1 MKPRARFFVL
11 ASTAVLAWVVASTAT
26 AGICNK
32 LSLTAVGA
40 GATAS
45 ASSAASALGLSAV
58 AHSSGMAILTG
69 SGGYIAGTL
78 GTIGAGTLAVVSSPV
93 VIVGG
98 AAVAATTG
106 GMALYCYLKK

>member
-1 MKPRARFFVL
+1 MKLRARSFLL
-11 ASTAVLAWVVASTAT
+11 ASSAVLAWMVAGTAT

-32 LSLTAVGA
+32 LSLTAAGA

-45 ASSAASALGLSAV
+45 ASSAASALGISAV
-58 AHSSGMAILTG
+58 AHSSGVAILTG

-78 GTIGAGTLAVVSSPV
+78 GTIGAGALAVASSPV
-93 VIVGG
+93 VIIGG
-98 AAVAATTG
+98 ATVAATTG